1 MGVLQGAGTGAAIG
15 SVIPGI
21 GTAAGAIAGGIIGL
35 GQTIGGWISGKDK
48 EKKQREHEKEMMG
61 LQYQYNE
68 AAANNN
74 MTRALE
80 MWKKTGYE
88 AQGQQ
93 IENAGLNKALMYG
106 GGGASAVSQSQG
118 NSGVSNTGTQ
128 AVAMGLQAR
137 AIEAQVSNTEAD
149 TALKIAQAT
158 KEELI
163 YKHKS
168 ILCNNKL

>member
-1 MGVLQGAGTGAAIG
+1 MGLQARAIEAQVSNTEADTALKIAQATKEAGEAAKKPIELEIEQTNKEITDLEK
-15 SVIPGI
+15 SLK
-21 GTAAGAIAGGIIGL
+21 TQNGIIGL
-35 GQTIGGWISGKDK
+35 GQTIGGWFSGKNK

-80 MWKKTGYE
+80 MWRKTGYE

-106 GGGASAVSQSQG
+106 RGGASAVSQ
-118 NSGVSNTGTQ
+118 
-128 AVAMGLQAR
+128 
-137 AIEAQVSNTEAD
+137 
-149 TALKIAQAT
+149 
-158 KEELI
+158 
-163 YKHKS
+163 
-168 ILCNNKL
+168 